1 MSLREGSLVAGRF
14 LVGGLAGKGGMGEV
28 FRAHD
33 IRTGEPVALKV
44 LHTRGDAPVATERFL
59 REARLLCELNHP
71 GIASYVAHGQLENGR
86 PYLAIGW
93 LTGQDLSERLAR
105 GPLRVSECVTLL
117 ERVADALAFAHGRG
131 VVHRDIKPGN
141 LFLRDDRVDRVTLL
155 DFGIAQ
161 AELADTTLTRTGR
174 IIGTPGYM
182 APEQARGDRDIG
194 PSADVFSLGCV
205 LFECLTG
212 RPPFLA
218 RDPVAVITKSR
229 FDDAPPV
236 ETLRPETPP
245 ALSALLA
252 RMFDKDPARR
262 PSDAAALR
270 DELAALDLH
279 AQDSAPARSG
289 NIAAHAPEA
298 LGGDVM
304 QLFCVVLAVP
314 GVAPRFAELE
324 TLPATGPEARPPR
337 DALRS
342 RLMRLKGR
350 IQWLAD
356 GSLAVIVPPAPSAVD
371 QAAQG
376 ARCALAIK
384 EQWPE
389 ARVVLATGRAL
400 LKDRLPVGEALDR
413 AKALLVPGGSAASR
427 GSDPEIEGAPEA
439 GVGVWIDPLTERL
452 LGSRFELTTAGEH
465 AVVRGELA
473 GGADA
478 PRLLLG
484 RPIPCVGRD
493 QELSMLTA
501 AIARCA
507 EDAEASGALV
517 IAPPGAGKSRLR
529 HEVLRRLRDQAVALE
544 VFSGDGG
551 ASTGAAAGAPY
562 GLLADALR
570 RGCGVQA
577 GDPPE
582 LQEEKIRRRA
592 GARLAPVHA
601 ARVGELLA
609 SLCGVPVAE
618 PSDLLG
624 AARSDPGIMSEQVQR
639 AFLDFLGAECA
650 ARPCLLVL
658 DDLHCSDDATV
669 QLLDAALREL
679 RGLPLFVLAFARPE
693 VTARFPALWEASRTV
708 QRIHL
713 PGLSNRAA
721 ERLVAA
727 ALGAEVPAAVA
738 ARIVEQAAGNPLL
751 LEELLRAA
759 AEGEEQPEA
768 VLAMLQARLSCLGPE
783 VRRLLCAASVLGRT
797 FSARA
802 AIALLGQE
810 QDTQQT
816 KCALADLVR
825 LEIIE
830 SQWSGRAPGEVEYR
844 FCHAL
849 VRDAALRLL
858 TDEDRALGEELA
870 ARHRAGEPAPL
881 AEHG

>member
-14 LVGGLAGKGGMGEV
+14 LVGRLAGKGGMGEV

-33 IRTGEPVALKV
+33 VGTGEPVALKI
-44 LHTRGDAPVATERFL
+44 LHARTGAPEAVERFL
-59 REARLLCELNHP
+59 REGRLLSELDHP
-71 GIASYVAHGQLENGR
+71 GIASYVAHGQTEDGR

-117 ERVADALAFAHGRG
+117 EKAADALAFAHDRG

-161 AELADTTLTRTGR
+161 AELAASALTRTGR

-182 APEQARGDRDIG
+182 APEQARGEREVG
-194 PSADVFSLGCV
+194 PSADVFALGCV

-218 RDPVAVITKSR
+218 RDPVAVITKCR

-262 PSDAAALR
+262 PPDAAALR
-270 DELAALDLH
+270 DELAALELH

-289 NIAAHAPEA
+289 SVAARAPEA

-337 DALRS
+337 DALRA

-371 QAAQG
+371 QAAQA

-413 AKALLVPGGSAASR
+413 AKALLRPGGSAASG
-427 GSDPEIEGAPEA
+427 GSEPELEGAPEA
-439 GVGVWIDPLTERL
+439 GPGVWLDRLSERL
-452 LGSRFELTTAGEH
+452 LGSRFDLTTVGEH
-465 AVVRGELA
+465 PVLRGELA

-478 PRLLLG
+478 PRPLLG
-484 RPIPCVGRD
+484 RPTPCVGRD

-507 EDAEASGALV
+507 EDAEASAALV
-517 IAPPGAGKSRLR
+517 VAPPGGGKSRLR
-529 HEVLRRLRDQAVALE
+529 REVLRRLRDRAAHVE
-544 VFSGDGG
+544 VISGDGG
-551 ASTGAAAGAPY
+551 ASTGTPY

-570 RGCGVQA
+570 RRCGVEA
-577 GDPPE
+577 GDPPA
-582 LQEEKIRRRA
+582 LQEEKIRERA
-592 GARLAPVHA
+592 A
-601 ARVGELLA
+601 ARVAPARASRIGEVLA
-609 SLCGVPVAE
+609 SMCGVLVAG
-618 PSDLLG
+618 PSDLLD
-624 AARSDPGIMSEQVQR
+624 AARGDPRIMGAEVQR

-658 DDLHCSDDATV
+658 DDLHCSDDATI

-679 RGLPLFVLAFARPE
+679 RDRPLFVLAFARPE
-693 VTARFPALWEASRTV
+693 VTARFPTLWEAGRTV

-721 ERLVAA
+721 ERLIAA
-727 ALGAEVPAAVA
+727 ALGPEVPAAVA
-738 ARIVEQAAGNPLL
+738 ARLVEQAAGNPMF
-751 LEELLRAA
+751 LEELIRAA
-759 AEGEEQPEA
+759 AEGEELPET
-768 VLAMLQARLSCLGPE
+768 VLAMLQARLSCLVPE
-783 VRRLLCAASVLGRT
+783 VRRLLCAASVLGQA
-797 FSARA
+797 FSARGA
-802 AIALLGQE
+802 LALLGQE
-810 QDTQQT
+810 EGTQQT
-816 KCALADLVR
+816 KSALSELVR
-825 LEIIE
+825 LELIE
-830 SQWSGRAPGEVEYR
+830 SQWSGRAPGDGEYR
-844 FCHAL
+844 FRHVL

-858 TDEDRALGEELA
+858 TDEDRALGQELA
-870 ARHRAGEPAPL
+870 ARHFARASEGAPVPL